1 MNQKLLCQLDNA
13 VQYAIESDYDNY
25 NKAVDLIRLL
35 HTKKNICIFGM
46 GRFFVE
52 GYPYIKN
59 RINAKYVC
67 DSNAEKIMQSGI
79 ELYGLEAI
87 GLEALSKLEDVICI
101 IMVGAKYK
109 EVKKQLD
116 DMRIQNVYIGDL
128 ILNCYTEKH
137 DAIWF
142 EKERENILETLLLF
156 DDEWSRECFVEIIC
170 NRIAPHLAT
179 KLFLDI
185 QTEGEYFET
194 GLWEYEREEMFVDVG
209 AYTGDTIETFLDCA
223 NRNNVENTKVYAF
236 EMNKSIYEQLKSNIS
251 KLNMQEVDVELYN
264 VGIAASVDEKNGFT
278 SLDAILKGKDVS
290 LVKMDIEGYEL
301 EALRGAERI
310 LIEQKP
316 KMAVCLYHRLE
327 DLWEIPQYIKKLNP
341 NYKMYI
347 RHHSPVAWDS
357 VLYVR

>member
-67 DSNAEKIMQSGI
+67 DSNAEKIMRSGI

-116 DMRIQNVYIGDL
+116 DMHIQNVYIGDL

-142 EKERENILETLLLF
+142 EKERKKILETLLLF

-236 EMNKSIYEQLKSNIS
+236 EMDKSIYEQLKTNIS

-278 SLDAILKGKDVS
+278 SLDTILKGKDVS

-347 RHHSPVAWDS
+347 RHHSPVVWDS
-357 VLYVR
+357 VLYAR

>member
-1 MNQKLLCQLDNA
+1 MNQKLICQLDSA
-13 VQYAIESDYDNY
+13 IQYAIESDYDNY
-25 NKAVDLIRLL
+25 NKAVDLVQRL

-46 GRFFVE
+46 GRFFIE
-52 GYPYIKN
+52 GYPYIKHLVKV
-59 RINAKYVC
+59 KYVC
-67 DSNAEKIMQSGI
+67 DSNVGNIVKSGI
-79 ELYGLEAI
+79 ELYGLECI
-87 GLEALSKLEDVICI
+87 NLDELTKLEDVICI

-116 DMRIQNVYIGDL
+116 DMYIENVYIGEL
-128 ILNCYTEKH
+128 LLNCYTKKH
-137 DAIWF
+137 DVAWF
-142 EKERENILETLLLF
+142 KKERENILETLHLF
-156 DDEWSRECFVEIIC
+156 EDDWSKECFVEIIC
-170 NRIAPHLAT
+170 NRIAPHLA
-179 KLFLDI
+179 KKSFLDI

-194 GLWEYEREEMFVDVG
+194 GLWEYNREEIFVDVG

-236 EMNKSIYEQLKSNIS
+236 EMDKSIYEQLKTNIS
-251 KLNMQEVDVELYN
+251 KLNMQEEDVELYN
-264 VGIAASVDEKNGFT
+264 IGIAASVDEKNGFT
-278 SLDAILKGKDVS
+278 SLDTILKDKEIS

-316 KMAVCLYHRLE
+316 KMAICLYHKLE
-327 DLWEIPQYIKKLNP
+327 DLWEIPQYIKMLNP

>member
-1 MNQKLLCQLDNA
+1 
-13 VQYAIESDYDNY
+13 
-25 NKAVDLIRLL
+25 
-35 HTKKNICIFGM
+35 
-46 GRFFVE
+46 
-52 GYPYIKN
+52 
-59 RINAKYVC
+59 
-67 DSNAEKIMQSGI
+67 MQSGI